1 MQTRQDHELNVR
13 IQIDPA
19 RSISTIRRWRSGSHR
34 MLQHDLLRM
43 AVPHRLESQGSKQT
57 RLRRMA
63 AGSMLVRIAADR
75 VEVQAPAKINLFLEI
90 LAKRPDGFHEIE
102 TLMSPIGLYDSLS
115 FRATESREIQLDCR
129 LAPGL
134 MPLATAGSE
143 GAFGDL
149 PPPEK
154 NIVFKAAS
162 LLQQRSGCGRG
173 AEIRLLKRIPSAA
186 GLGGASS
193 DAAAVLVAANLGWQL
208 SWSDERLA
216 ELAAELGSD
225 IPFFL
230 GSGSAIC
237 RGRGERIEAT
247 RPIHL
252 HVVVVRPPVGLSTP
266 QVYKG
271 CRPASAP
278 ASVSKLQSGLRR
290 GNWNEVK
297 SALVNRLEEPA
308 AQLTPWIGR
317 LRKEFETA
325 GCIAWQMSGSGS
337 SYFGICE
344 NARHARRVAGRL
356 RSKRIGMVT
365 ATSTTG

>member
-1 MQTRQDHELNVR
+1 M
-13 IQIDPA
+13 
-19 RSISTIRRWRSGSHR
+19 
-34 MLQHDLLRM
+34 
-43 AVPHRLESQGSKQT
+43 
-57 RLRRMA
+57 
-63 AGSMLVRIAADR
+63 
-75 VEVQAPAKINLFLEI
+75 APAKINLFLEI
-90 LAKRPDGFHEIE
+90 LGKRSDGYHEIE
-102 TLMSPIGLYDSLS
+102 TLMSPIGLYDSLTVE
-115 FRATESREIQLDCR
+115 ATESPEIRLDCR
-129 LAPGL
+129 WAAGMNGQQGGRESLA
-134 MPLATAGSE
+134 S
-143 GAFGDL
+143 GAQPHGESGTPKTPDPVEFGDL
-149 PPPEK
+149 PSEK
-154 NIVFKAAS
+154 ENLVYKAAS

-208 SWSDERLA
+208 SWSGERLA

-325 GCIAWQMSGSGS
+325 GCVAWQMSGSGS

-356 RSKRIGMVT
+356 RSKRVGMVA

>member
-1 MQTRQDHELNVR
+1 
-13 IQIDPA
+13 
-19 RSISTIRRWRSGSHR
+19 
-34 MLQHDLLRM
+34 
-43 AVPHRLESQGSKQT
+43 
-57 RLRRMA
+57 
-63 AGSMLVRIAADR
+63 MLVRIAADR

-90 LAKRPDGFHEIE
+90 LAKRPDGYHEIE

-115 FRATESREIQLDCR
+115 FRATEEPEIQLDCR
-129 LAPGL
+129 WAAGLAAYQPDAQAKGTAPLVQSQNIPNPAATLSFAGASGL
-134 MPLATAGSE
+134 CL
-143 GAFGDL
+143 GDL

-162 LLQQRSGCGRG
+162 LLQQRSGGGPG
-173 AEIRLLKRIPSAA
+173 AEIRLVKRIPSAA

-193 DAAAVLVAANLGWQL
+193 DAAAVLVAANIGWELGW
-208 SWSDERLA
+208 SHEKLA

-237 RGRGERIEAT
+237 RGRGERIQAT
-247 RPIHL
+247 EPLHL

-266 QVYKG
+266 QVYQG
-271 CRPASAP
+271 CRPASTP
-278 ASVSKLQSGLRR
+278 ASIGKLQSGLRK
-290 GNWNEVK
+290 GNWNEVR

-308 AQLTPWIGR
+308 ARLTPWIGR
-317 LRKEFETA
+317 LRKEFESA
-325 GCIAWQMSGSGS
+325 GCIARQMSGSGS

-344 NARHARRVAGRL
+344 NARHARQVAGRL

-365 ATSTTG
+365 ATTTIG

>member
-19 RSISTIRRWRSGSHR
+19 CSISTIRGWRSGSDR

-90 LAKRPDGFHEIE
+90 LAKRPDGYHEIE

-115 FRATESREIQLDCR
+115 LRATDSPEIRLDCQWG
-129 LAPGL
+129 AGL
-134 MPLATAGSE
+134 TQDSA
-143 GAFGDL
+143 GDL
-149 PPPEK
+149 PPASE

-208 SWSDERLA
+208 SWSGERLA

-252 HVVVVRPPVGLSTP
+252 HVVVVRPPVGLSTL
-266 QVYKG
+266 QVYQG

-278 ASVSKLQSGLRR
+278 ASVSNLQSGLRR
-290 GNWNEVK
+290 GDWNEVK

-308 AQLTPWIGR
+308 AQLTPWVGR
-317 LRKEFETA
+317 LRKEFKTA

-344 NARHARRVAGRL
+344 NFRHARRVAGRL
-356 RSKRIGMVT
+356 RSKRVGMVT
-365 ATSTTG
+365 ATSTIG

>member
-1 MQTRQDHELNVR
+1 M
-13 IQIDPA
+13 
-19 RSISTIRRWRSGSHR
+19 
-34 MLQHDLLRM
+34 
-43 AVPHRLESQGSKQT
+43 
-57 RLRRMA
+57 
-63 AGSMLVRIAADR
+63 
-75 VEVQAPAKINLFLEI
+75 
-90 LAKRPDGFHEIE
+90 
-102 TLMSPIGLYDSLS
+102 
-115 FRATESREIQLDCR
+115 
-129 LAPGL
+129 
-134 MPLATAGSE
+134 
-143 GAFGDL
+143 
-149 PPPEK
+149 
-154 NIVFKAAS
+154 
-162 LLQQRSGCGRG
+162 
-173 AEIRLLKRIPSAA
+173 
-186 GLGGASS
+186 
-193 DAAAVLVAANLGWQL
+193 LVAANLGWQL

-252 HVVVVRPPVGLSTP
+252 HLVVVRPPVGLSTP

-278 ASVSKLQSGLRR
+278 ASVSNVQSGLRR

-317 LRKEFETA
+317 LRKEFEDA
-325 GCIAWQMSGSGS
+325 GCIAQQMSGSGS

-356 RSKRIGMVT
+356 RSKRVGMVT
-365 ATSTTG
+365 ATSTIG

>member
-1 MQTRQDHELNVR
+1 MTPKTPDPVR
-13 IQIDPA
+13 D
-19 RSISTIRRWRSGSHR
+19 
-34 MLQHDLLRM
+34 
-43 AVPHRLESQGSKQT
+43 
-57 RLRRMA
+57 
-63 AGSMLVRIAADR
+63 
-75 VEVQAPAKINLFLEI
+75 
-90 LAKRPDGFHEIE
+90 
-102 TLMSPIGLYDSLS
+102 
-115 FRATESREIQLDCR
+115 
-129 LAPGL
+129 
-134 MPLATAGSE
+134 
-143 GAFGDL
+143 AFGDL

-266 QVYKG
+266 QVYQG
-271 CRPASAP
+271 CRPASTP
-278 ASVSKLQSGLRR
+278 SSVSNLQSALGR

-297 SALVNRLEEPA
+297 SGLVNRLEEPA
-308 AQLTPWIGR
+308 AQLTSWIGR
-317 LRKEFETA
+317 LRKEFEDA
-325 GCIAWQMSGSGS
+325 GCIAQQMSGSGS

-344 NARHARRVAGRL
+344 NSRHARCVAGRL
-356 RSKRIGMVT
+356 RSKRVGMVM
-365 ATSTTG
+365 ATSTIG

>member
-1 MQTRQDHELNVR
+1 
-13 IQIDPA
+13 
-19 RSISTIRRWRSGSHR
+19 
-34 MLQHDLLRM
+34 MLF
-43 AVPHRLESQGSKQT
+43 
-57 RLRRMA
+57 
-63 AGSMLVRIAADR
+63 RIAADR

-90 LAKRPDGFHEIE
+90 LSKRPDGYHEIE

-115 FRATESREIQLDCR
+115 FRAIESPEIRLDCR
-129 LAPGL
+129 WAAGL
-134 MPLATAGSE
+134 KPLATAASE
-143 GAFGDL
+143 AAFGDL

-154 NIVFKAAS
+154 NIVWKAAS

-193 DAAAVLVAANLGWQL
+193 DAAALLVAANIVWQL
-208 SWSDERLA
+208 SWSGERLA

-230 GSGSAIC
+230 GSGSAVC
-237 RGRGERIEAT
+237 RGRGERIEAIG
-247 RPIHL
+247 PIRL

-271 CRPASAP
+271 CRPASTP
-278 ASVSKLQSGLRR
+278 ASVSNLQSGLRR

-308 AQLTPWIGR
+308 TQLTPWIGR

-356 RSKRIGMVT
+356 RSKRVGIVT
-365 ATSTTG
+365 ATTTVG